1 MESIWKKT
9 VELPPRAD
17 AQGEYLCDVA
27 VIGAGMTGILTS
39 YFLRQQGMHVIVLEA
54 DRIAA
59 GQTQNTTAKITS
71 QHGLRYSRMIETIG
85 AQKARLYA
93 RANEEAIDAYEH
105 IITGN
110 GIDCHFERLPA
121 YLYSTVS
128 EGALEREERAAHQ
141 LGLDA
146 SVVHETELPFPVAA
160 ALRFDRQ
167 AQFHPLEFL
176 RSITEGMDIYEHSQI
191 RRVKG
196 HKLLT
201 DHATITAD
209 KIVFATHYPIRN
221 VPGFYFLR
229 QHQERSYVLALD
241 GCPALQGMYYS
252 VDEGG
257 LSLRSSGDVLLLGG
271 GAGRTGKQTVGHPYD
286 YLAKTARQYF
296 PDGREIARW
305 SAQDCMPHDGIPF
318 IGKYSRF
325 TGDWYVATGYQ
336 KWGMSSSMV
345 AARLLSDLIQ
355 GKENPY
361 GAVFT
366 PQRLHW
372 AGAGNFLKDVG
383 ESVKGLTGGLF
394 HRPRCTH
401 MGCRLHWNPEEQ
413 TWDCPCH
420 GSRFNGEGQVLCEP
434 AQRPR

>member
-1 MESIWKKT
+1 MESIWKET
-9 VELPPRAD
+9 VELPPRSG

-27 VIGAGMTGILTS
+27 VIGAGMTGILTA

-54 DRIAA
+54 DQIAA

-71 QHGLRYSRMIETIG
+71 QHGLRYSRMIETMG
-85 AQKARLYA
+85 VQKARLYA
-93 RANEEAIDAYEH
+93 RANEEAIDAYED
-105 IITGN
+105 IIARN
-110 GIDCHFERLPA
+110 GIDCHFERLPS
-121 YLYSTVS
+121 YLYSTANA
-128 EGALEREERAAHQ
+128 EPLEREARAARQ

-146 SVVHETELPFPVAA
+146 SVVQETELPFPVAA
-160 ALRFDRQ
+160 ALRFADQ

-176 RSITEGMDIYEHSQI
+176 RNITEGMDIYEHSQV

-196 HKLLT
+196 HKLWT
-201 DHATITAD
+201 DHAAVTAD

-229 QHQERSYVLALD
+229 QHQERSYVLALE

-252 VDEGG
+252 VDQGG
-257 LSLRSSGDVLLLGG
+257 LSFRCSGDVLLLGG
-271 GAGRTGKQTVGHPYD
+271 GSHRTGAQTMGHPYD
-286 YLAKTARQYF
+286 YLMKEAQKYF
-296 PDGREIARW
+296 PGCGEITRW

-336 KWGMSSSMV
+336 KWGMSSSMA

-361 GAVFT
+361 EAVFT
-366 PQRLHW
+366 PQRFHW
-372 AGAGNFLKDVG
+372 SGAGNFLKDVG

-420 GSRFNGEGQVLCEP
+420 GSRFNQEGQVLCEP